1 MDPHSPHARRLPLP
15 VALVVVVAVAG
26 GFAAEAV
33 AQSACV
39 TSQMSCYGGTRQR
52 AGSPCRC
59 VDNRAVTGSGM
70 TGSGTAGSAMMG
82 EVVINGDVSP
92 NYPGYYE
99 GERRSGGLRN
109 DDLDDH
115 DDVLAGPRH
124 HPRRRPEPPARNPPA
139 ETDD

>member
-1 MDPHSPHARRLPLP
+1 MDLRNPHARRLPLP
-15 VALVVVVAVAG
+15 VVLIAVVAVVG

-52 AGSPCRC
+52 PGSPCRC
-59 VDNRAVTGSGM
+59 LDDRAM
-70 TGSGTAGSAMMG
+70 TGSAATGSAMMG

-99 GERRSGGLRN
+99 GERRSRGLRN

-124 HPRRRPEPPARNPPA
+124 HPRRRPEPSAQRPAPN
-139 ETDD
+139 DD